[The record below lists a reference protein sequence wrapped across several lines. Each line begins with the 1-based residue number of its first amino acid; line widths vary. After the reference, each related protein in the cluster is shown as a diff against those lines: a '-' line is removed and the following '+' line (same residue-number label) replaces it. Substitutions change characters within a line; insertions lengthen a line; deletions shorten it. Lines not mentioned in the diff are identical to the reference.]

1 MKLFFSSAAMLRK
14 TFWGVCTGLIT
25 LCALHLANAAVPSQ
39 NPLFLASPV
48 RPIMMLNM
56 SKDHQLYFKLYDDY
70 ADITNSSGGNPDGI
84 PDTTYNNNY
93 NYYGY
98 FDSNKCYTYDTTN
111 KRYNPASFTV
121 NRYCNGY
128 DSSASNSSSSSSS
141 FSTPSSSSS
150 SSSASTNQWSGN
162 FLNWAAMTR
171 MDAIRK
177 ILYGG
182 KRFTDTSSLTV
193 LERAFLPND
202 AHSFAKYYGA
212 DDIPGLTPFTSNMG
226 DTDVFKRGIT
236 LCNTTSPSS
245 TTLLSQNAT
254 DADSAPV
261 VRVARGNYSLW
272 ASNERWQCKWDSNGN
287 GNVASASGINAYSD
301 GPKSPD
307 NRLGEFEYRVRIKVC
322 DSTLLD
328 TTNNEHCKSYG
339 TSMKPI
345 GLLQTYGEND
355 SIYFGLMTGTYA
367 KNKSGGVLR
376 KKVGTIR
383 DEINSTDGTF
393 QVSTSGNG
401 NIIRTL
407 DLLRIYGY
415 RFSEGTYLDA
425 TDSDNCSW
433 GIATFTEGKCSN
445 WGNPQAEIYLES
457 LRYLAGLNSPTE
469 DFNGDDSGY
478 ITGLSKV
485 DTWGDPISTSANGN
499 YCAPINVLQF
509 NASTT
514 SYDND
519 KLAGASEVGIG
530 NLDDETN
537 AIGNAEGITN
547 GSYFVGDNGSIT
559 NQLCD
564 AKTVGSLATVTG
576 ICPEAPRLEG
586 GYAIA
591 GLAYKA
597 RRIGIAANRE
607 KVKTFGVALAPAVP
621 KVIIPVP
628 GSTTGQKV
636 TILPACREQRTTPN
650 SSCAIVDF
658 KIVNQ
663 TSTASQKTGKLYINW
678 EDSEQGG
685 DFDQDMWGTLDYV
698 VTATDVTITTQV
710 FAQSSGGELGFGYVI
725 SGTTNDGFRVQS
737 GINGF
742 SYGSYCTA
750 AAGSQCRC
758 TVNDGEHKACDSP
771 EAVARSQTFTI
782 GSSASKFLESPLY
795 YASKWGGY
803 DNDDLTPAEIA
814 AIANPDTYFYATDP
828 RKLEQSMGQA
838 FSKIAATTGSSATV
852 AANSTRLDSDT
863 YIYQAQFNSDKW
875 SGRVVSY
882 ALAADGSVDVD
893 NPAWDTDQTISR
905 TATRRIY
912 TYDGTTPT
920 LVQLTSGNW
929 ASSLP
934 NLKAALKLSSESDY
948 TNATKRFNWLL
959 GSATNEDTGELRK
972 RDVLLGDIVNSDPAF
987 AGGSSQHYENL
998 PVQFGSNS
1006 YVSYVASKNAV
1017 DTNGDRIW
1025 RSLIFVGA
1033 NDGMMHALNADTG
1046 EEVFAYIPRG
1056 VYSKLAALTSP
1067 NYSHSYLVDGPLYVG
1082 DVYFD
1087 TDSDGVGGEWRTIVV
1102 GTLGA
1107 GGRGIYAL
1115 DVTDVL
1121 SSSTGSPSVIF
1132 DASDYDG
1139 STAYRN
1145 DLGYMLG
1152 KALIAPTQ
1160 NGGWS
1165 VIFGNG
1171 TNSVNGYSRLIAVD
1185 VESPTTYKVI
1195 DTKAKISGST
1205 DNGLAGMALLPDANG
1220 VINYAYAG
1228 DIMGKMWKFN
1238 LTSSSMNSWS
1248 VAYGNTTTPRPL
1260 INVLD
1265 SSGVAQPITATP
1277 TLGLNSLKQA
1287 GSGSSATD
1295 SIMVYFGT
1303 GKYYDNSDTSST
1315 QVQSIYGIA
1324 DSSSY
1329 ITLTSTTRTTKLQ
1342 EKQITS
1348 EGSGV
1353 RTVNHDLPDSNGN
1366 PAVDW
1371 STKNG
1376 WFLDLKL
1383 ASSSSGLG
1391 ERVLAKPLLLYDRV
1405 ILNTFVPST
1414 NQCDYGGTGWLME
1427 LVGVGDKFKDH
1438 SVLGDKANHQLDNV
1452 ILGDF
1457 IPILAGE
1464 KVILVGSGIGNGE
1477 GGGATIDT
1485 IEGAAAG
1492 GTKGRMSW
1500 RQLK

>member
-14 TFWGVCTGLIT
+14 TFWGMCTGLIT

-56 SKDHQLYFKLYDDY
+56 SKDHQLFFKLYDDY
-70 ADITNSSGGNPDGI
+70 ADITSSSGGDPDGV
-84 PDTTYNNNY
+84 PDITYNNNY

-98 FDSNKCYTYDTTN
+98 FDSNKCYSYDATN
-111 KRYNPASFTV
+111 GRFNPASFTV

-128 DSSASNSSSSSSS
+128 VAASSSSSSSSSLNSSSSSSS
-141 FSTPSSSSS
+141 V
-150 SSSASTNQWSGN
+150 ATNLWSGN
-162 FLNWAAMTR
+162 FLNWASMTR

-182 KRFTDTSSLTV
+182 KRLEDTSSITV

-212 DDIPGLTPFTSNMG
+212 DDIPGLTPFVSNMA
-226 DTDVFKRGIT
+226 DADVFKRGIT
-236 LCNTTSPSS
+236 LCNTTYPSDS
-245 TTLLSQNAT
+245 SYTSEQATNAG
-254 DADSAPV
+254 SIPV
-261 VRVARGNYSLW
+261 IRVARGNFSLW

-287 GNVASASGINAYSD
+287 GNVADSSGIYAYAN
-301 GPKSPD
+301 GPSSTTDK
-307 NRLGEFEYRVRIKVC
+307 LGNYSARVKVC

-328 TTNNEHCKSYG
+328 ATNNEHCKAYG
-339 TSMKPI
+339 ASMKPI
-345 GLLQTYGEND
+345 GLLQSYGEND

-383 DEINSTDGTF
+383 DEINSADGTF
-393 QVSTSGNG
+393 TVSTSGNG
-401 NIIRTL
+401 NIIQTL
-407 DLLRIYGY
+407 NLLRIYGY
-415 RFSEGTYLDA
+415 KFSDGTYHN
-425 TDSDNCSW
+425 DSGSDHCLW
-433 GIATFTEGKCSN
+433 GVAEFDEGNCSN

-457 LRYLAGLNSPTE
+457 LRYLAGLNSPNF
-469 DFNGDDSGY
+469 DADDSTY
-478 ITGLSKV
+478 LTGLSRV
-485 DTWGDPISTSANGN
+485 ASWGDPISTSASGN
-499 YCAPINVLQF
+499 FCAPINVLQF

-519 KLAGASEVGIG
+519 SLDGASDIGITSVGS
-530 NLDDETN
+530 ETN
-537 AIGNAEGITN
+537 AIGDAE
-547 GSYFVGDNGSIT
+547 SIT
-559 NQLCD
+559 NNQFFVGTSGSSNDQLCD
-564 AKTVGSLATVTG
+564 AKTITSLAGVTG
-576 ICPEAPRLEG
+576 VCPESPRLEG
-586 GYAIA
+586 GYNIA

-597 RRIGIAANRE
+597 RRAGIANNRE
-607 KVKTFGVALAPAVP
+607 KVKTFGVALAPAIP
-621 KVIIPVP
+621 RVIIPVP
-628 GSTTGQKV
+628 GSATNQKV
-636 TILPACREQRTTPN
+636 TIMPACREQRTSPESN
-650 SSCAIVDF
+650 CAIVDF
-658 KIVNQ
+658 KIV
-663 TSTASQKTGKLYINW
+663 SQSSSPTEKTGKLYINW

-685 DFDQDMWGTLDYV
+685 DFDQDMWGTLDYR
-698 VTATDVTITTQV
+698 VTSTEVSVTTQV
-710 FAQSSGGELGFGYVI
+710 FAQSSGGHLGFGYI
-725 SGTTNDGFRVQS
+725 IAGTTNDGFKVQS

-742 SYGSYCTA
+742 SYGSYCTTTS
-750 AAGSQCRC
+750 GSQCKCRI
-758 TVNDGEHKACDSP
+758 NDGEFGACNST
-771 EAVARSQTFTI
+771 EAVARTQTFTI
-782 GSSASKFLESPLY
+782 GGSSAKFLETPLY
-795 YASKWGGY
+795 YAAKWGGY

-814 AIANPDTYFYATDP
+814 AISAPSTYFYATDP
-828 RKLEQSMGQA
+828 RKLEQSMSQA
-838 FSKIAATTGSSATV
+838 FSKIAATTGASATV

-863 YIYQAQFNSDKW
+863 FIYQAQFNSDKW

-882 ALAADGSVDVD
+882 ALAADGSIDVD
-893 NPAWDTDQTISR
+893 NPSWDTDQTISR
-905 TATRRIY
+905 TATRKIY
-912 TYDGTTPT
+912 TFDGATPT
-920 LVQLTSGNW
+920 LVQLTSANW

-998 PVQFGSNS
+998 PVQFGRDS

-1017 DTNGDRIW
+1017 DTNGNRIW

-1033 NDGMMHALNADTG
+1033 NDGMMHALNANTG

-1087 TDSDGVGGEWRTIVV
+1087 ADSDGVGGEWRTIVV

-1132 DASDYDG
+1132 DASDSDG

-1185 VESPTTYKVI
+1185 LESPTTYKVI

-1205 DNGLAGMALLPDANG
+1205 DNGLAGMALLPDSNG

-1228 DIMGKMWKFN
+1228 DVMGNMWKFN

-1303 GKYYDNSDTSST
+1303 GKYYDTSDTTST
-1315 QVQSIYGIA
+1315 EVQSIYGVA
-1324 DSSSY
+1324 DSGSY

-1348 EGSGV
+1348 EGSGI
-1353 RTVNHDLPDSNGN
+1353 RTVNHDLPDSNGS

-1371 STKNG
+1371 STKDG

-1477 GGGATIDT
+1477 DGGATIDT
-1485 IEGAAAG
+1485 IEGTTAG